1 MRLEPV
7 VTDDD
12 RTISINIQIYRMFV
26 DTAERNIDRRLQAN
40 RYFFSLVAAIF
51 LAYAF
56 LLEDRPKRLPG
67 NAEISQVIAT
77 WALPLLLLIVSAAWW
92 LAVRAFRSLS
102 RSKYDVIL
110 GIENDLPQMPFRR
123 EWEIHETRFLTGTR
137 VEMIVPLVFFC
148 IAVVGLLM
156 PAYER
161 YGPVVRQLVG
171 L

>member
-1 MRLEPV
+1 MRLEHV
-7 VTDDD
+7 VTDGD
-12 RTISINIQIYRMFV
+12 RTISINVEIYRMFV

-92 LAVRAFRSLS
+92 LAVRAFRSL
-102 RSKYDVIL
+102 
-110 GIENDLPQMPFRR
+110 
-123 EWEIHETRFLTGTR
+123 
-137 VEMIVPLVFFC
+137 
-148 IAVVGLLM
+148 
-156 PAYER
+156 
-161 YGPVVRQLVG
+161 
-171 L
+171 